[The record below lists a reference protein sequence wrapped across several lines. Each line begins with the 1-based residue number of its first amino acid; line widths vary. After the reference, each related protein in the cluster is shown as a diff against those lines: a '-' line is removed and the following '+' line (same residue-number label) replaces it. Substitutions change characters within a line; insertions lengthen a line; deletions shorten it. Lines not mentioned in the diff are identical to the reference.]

1 LMLKALTM
9 PKSNTLS
16 ESLVNHTGISFR
28 KLASFLEVSHTLL
41 LLHKS
46 GARTLP
52 ANALL
57 QLALAQKSV
66 EAHTVQGAK
75 KIKTFAVTKT
85 ADLSTQAFMKKEA
98 QWCIAR
104 CHPLQKKLA
113 EMQQKFQQASATLHL
128 LAVLSAD
135 PQNQTVKK
143 KRWIKEQGYQAEQKI
158 KTNNWLSQKKIA
170 IAISLLRYEASLW
183 EKA

>member
-1 LMLKALTM
+1 MIKALTM

-57 QLALAQKSV
+57 QLALAQKSA
-66 EAHTVQGAK
+66 EAHKGQGAK
-75 KIKTFAVTKT
+75 KMKTVAVTKT
-85 ADLSTQAFMKKEA
+85 ADASMEAFMKKEA

-113 EMQQKFQQASATLHL
+113 AMQQKFQQASATLHL

-143 KRWIKEQGYQAEQKI
+143 KRWVKE
-158 KTNNWLSQKKIA
+158 
-170 IAISLLRYEASLW
+170 
-183 EKA
+183 